1 MIKVKNIILLLL
13 FSFVIS
19 QKVLIPMDEEQN
31 DHLKAYG
38 IAFLSLKNNNTV
50 NWLLNYRGGSFLL
63 DLNNNM
69 LIILNTNFLIK

>member
-1 MIKVKNIILLLL
+1 MIQFKKIIFILI
-13 FSFVIS
+13 FSIIIP

-38 IAFLSLKNNNTV
+38 IAFLSLKNNNAV

-63 DLNNNM
+63 DLDET
-69 LIILNTNFLIK
+69 IEKKCILRVLQ